1 MGENELKPRP
11 GLPWCVLSNDGLG
24 GGRVE
29 EGTEVM
35 MPLRSLPLVET
46 PTTVALGGGS
56 AVSLTN
62 I

>member
-1 MGENELKPRP
+1 MKAWS

-29 EGTEVM
+29 ERMVVM
-35 MPLRSLPLVET
+35 MPPSSLPLVET
-46 PTTVALGGGS
+46 PTTMALGGGS
-56 AVSLTN
+56 AVPLTN